1 MQVRSPSDTVQVF
14 QNEYGYLG
22 TALFTQVKALRQG
35 RAMGVV
41 QRPAKSPTSPLGSK
55 TKPPPL
61 SIPTTHVTA
70 TKIQTSK
77 GATISISP
85 QNLAALRVQLTS
97 ATSPQGSP
105 VQSPIATIPVSSL
118 LSAVASNPS
127 VAQAVLAGHLSVT
140 SSTNESTGNVQNK
153 SPTGNP

>member
-1 MQVRSPSDTVQVF
+1 MF
-14 QNEYGYLG
+14 QNEYGHLG
-22 TALFTQVKALRQG
+22 NALFTQVKALRQG
-35 RAMGVV
+35 RAMGVA
-41 QRPAKSPTSPLGSK
+41 QRPAKSPTSPLSTK

-85 QNLAALRVQLTS
+85 QNLAALRAQLNS

-118 LSAVASNPS
+118 LSVVASNPS
-127 VAQAVLAGHLSVT
+127 VAQAVLAGQLGVT
-140 SSTNESTGNVQNK
+140 SSSSTNESTAGNVQNK
-153 SPTGNP
+153 SPTSNT